1 MTKFDH
7 TEAPAVP
14 FEETE
19 LSIEDSL
26 LIVCGAVLLG
36 AALTLVVTVIQGA
49 FL

>member
-7 TEAPAVP
+7 TEAPAA

-36 AALTLVVTVIQGA
+36 AALTLALTMIQGR